1 MPFSFGSPETLK
13 VTTGFF
19 FETLNCGVTLTLV
32 AADAP
37 DAVRNNPDIAMKTTS
52 FFIYTPI

>member
-13 VTTGFF
+13 VTVGFF
-19 FETLNCGVTLTLV
+19 FETLNCGVTVTLV

-37 DAVRNNPDIAMKTTS
+37 DDVRNNPDIAMKTTS
-52 FFIYTPI
+52 FFI